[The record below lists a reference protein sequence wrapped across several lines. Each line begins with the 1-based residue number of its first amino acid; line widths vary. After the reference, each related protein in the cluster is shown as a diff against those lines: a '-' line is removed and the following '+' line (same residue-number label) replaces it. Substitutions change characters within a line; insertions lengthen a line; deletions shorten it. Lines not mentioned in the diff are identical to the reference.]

1 MNKNLNPIKSRDPT
15 ALTFITSPLTI
26 NCLSMDLGKFCAD
39 GTNCALARCVAPK
52 AKWEKMR
59 LVYSES
65 YNRRRKKKKTRFRTS
80 RPFGERQGISE
91 KMHVEVY
98 VK

>member
-1 MNKNLNPIKSRDPT
+1 M
-15 ALTFITSPLTI
+15 PL
-26 NCLSMDLGKFCAD
+26 
-39 GTNCALARCVAPK
+39 RVAPK

-65 YNRRRKKKKTRFRTS
+65 YNRRKKEKTRFRTS

-91 KMHVEVY
+91 KMDVEVCK
-98 VK
+98 VSKDIDNKTGMGVS

>member
-1 MNKNLNPIKSRDPT
+1 
-15 ALTFITSPLTI
+15 
-26 NCLSMDLGKFCAD
+26 
-39 GTNCALARCVAPK
+39 
-52 AKWEKMR
+52 MR

-65 YNRRRKKKKTRFRTS
+65 YNRRKETKFRTS

-91 KMHVEVY
+91 KMDVEVY